1 MMFKIKLM
9 HPEDFS
15 FATELAN
22 TMDWNMAPE
31 DFQFMSQ
38 LEPEGC
44 LVLFDDSKPIGI
56 ATCISYGKMG
66 WFGNLIVKKE
76 IRHRGAGSLLVKHAI
91 NYLQSKGV
99 ETIGLYAYPNL
110 LNFYGNFGFK
120 ADESFVVLQAQTIN
134 SSRTEPLP
142 EIGKLHF
149 QAISKFDKDCFGG
162 DRAKLLES
170 IILEQGN
177 LGYYLSNCTGVV
189 GFIAATVYETMAWV
203 GPLMCKEGN
212 VDEASKLLK
221 GVVGKLSSKKVFVAL
236 PRKETTLTDLL
247 SVNGF
252 KEVFSVVRMYL
263 GSNAAR
269 NCIYLAES
277 LERG

>member
-1 MMFKIKLM
+1 MMFKIKSM

-44 LVLFDDSKPIGI
+44 LVLFDDSKPSGI

-76 IRHRGAGSLLVKHAI
+76 IRHRGAGSLLVKYAI
-91 NYLQSKGV
+91 NYLLSKGV

-120 ADESFVVLQAQTIN
+120 VDESFIVLQAQTIN
-134 SSRTEPLP
+134 SSRTKPLP

-149 QAISKFDKDCFGG
+149 QAITKFDKECFGG
-162 DRAKLLES
+162 DRARLLES
-170 IILEQGN
+170 IILKQGN
-177 LGYYLSNCTGVV
+177 LGYYLSNRTGVV
-189 GFIAATVYETMAWV
+189 GYIAATVYDKMAWI
-203 GPLMCKEGN
+203 GPLMCQKEK
-212 VDEASKLLK
+212 VEDASKLLK
-221 GVVGKLSSKKVFVAL
+221 GVLGKLPGKRVFVAL
-236 PRKETTLTDLL
+236 PRKETVLTDMLTAD
-247 SVNGF
+247 GF
-252 KEVFSVVRMYL
+252 KEVFSVERMYL
-263 GSNAAR
+263 GSNSAR

>member
-1 MMFKIKLM
+1 M

-44 LVLFDDSKPIGI
+44 LVLFDDSKPVGI

-120 ADESFVVLQAQTIN
+120 ADEDFVVLQAQTIN
-134 SSRTEPLP
+134 SSRMEPLP

-149 QAISKFDKDCFGG
+149 QAITKFDKDCFGG

-177 LGYYLSNCTGVV
+177 LGYYLSKTAGVV

-212 VDEASKLLK
+212 IDDASKLLK
-221 GVVGKLSSKKVFVAL
+221 GVVGKII
-236 PRKETTLTDLL
+236 
-247 SVNGF
+247 G
-252 KEVFSVVRMYL
+252 
-263 GSNAAR
+263 
-269 NCIYLAES
+269 
-277 LERG
+277 